1 MENLRLGMT
10 PRQAALDALYRI
22 VTKYESFV
30 GAIITISSD
39 GNFSAACHNLN
50 DFPYVVT
57 ADDQATQTFTVSCST
72 TINDILLMIDAAKD
86 HQEF

>member
-22 VTKYESFV
+22 VIKYESFV

-50 DFPYVVT
+50 NFPYVVT
-57 ADDQATQTFTVSCST
+57 ADDQATQTFTVPCST
-72 TINDILLMIDAAKD
+72 TINDILLMTDAANND
-86 HQEF
+86 F

>member
-1 MENLRLGMT
+1 MT

-57 ADDQATQTFTVSCST
+57 ADDQVTQTFTVPCSS

-86 HQEF
+86 HRDF